1 LVYNIA
7 YTESFSQVGTK
18 WCPGYFMIPKIET
31 ELILDRDCPV
41 RQVINIVGDKWTLP
55 VLYVLTQGTKRY
67 SEIQR
72 EIPGISKKM
81 LTQTLRR
88 LESDNILERKIYPV
102 VPPKTEYDLTTFGNQ
117 LIKPLEVLA
126 DWAWEHQ
133 AELKQICDRRALS
146 ESNPRQKST
155 AKKLQNPNK
164 KQNSG

>member
-1 LVYNIA
+1 MVSN
-7 YTESFSQVGTK
+7 V
-18 WCPGYFMIPKIET
+18 ET

-41 RQVINIVGDKWTLP
+41 LQVIDIVGDKWTLP

-88 LESDNILERKIYPV
+88 LESDNILKRKIYAV
-102 VPPKTEYDLTTFGNQ
+102 VPPKTEYALTAFGNQ

-133 AELKQICDRRALS
+133 AELKLICDRR
-146 ESNPRQKST
+146 QKSAT
-155 AKKLQNPNK
+155 KKLQNPNK
-164 KQNSG
+164 KPNSG